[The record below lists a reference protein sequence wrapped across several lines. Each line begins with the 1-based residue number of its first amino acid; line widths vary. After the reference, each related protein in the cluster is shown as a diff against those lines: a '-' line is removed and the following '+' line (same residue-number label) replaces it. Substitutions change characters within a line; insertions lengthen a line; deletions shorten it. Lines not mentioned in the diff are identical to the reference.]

1 VSGFASRLE
10 AEEQCDPS
18 RASGSATNAGI
29 QVPCA
34 LSRAASAEGSGS
46 ISRFGLLVARS
57 CALIPAVAPAD
68 LVLKLL
74 GEYRRC
80 NTGQDTGADRC
91 RRFQAGLLISV
102 CPPPPSACFA
112 VRAFFWLNESSQAS
126 PSCPTASALRF
137 VFPNLSCH
145 FQATGA

>member
-1 VSGFASRLE
+1 VE

-34 LSRAASAEGSGS
+34 LSRVVSAEGSSS
-46 ISRFGLLVARS
+46 ISQFGLLVARK
-57 CALIPAVAPAD
+57 CALITAVAPAD
-68 LVLKLL
+68 SVLKLL

-91 RRFQAGLLISV
+91 RRFQAGLLIACMSTSSL
-102 CPPPPSACFA
+102 CLLCSACIFLVERELA
-112 VRAFFWLNESSQAS
+112 GISILFNSKCIAICFSKFE
-126 PSCPTASALRF
+126 
-137 VFPNLSCH
+137 LSL
-145 FQATGA
+145 